1 MLLPTPTAASGAGR
15 WGPARN
21 VARERG
27 KCAPRQNMTPILHA
41 RPRRTILIVED
52 ALTTRCILEQFFA
65 RAGCDVLQAG
75 DPDTALMRLKSTT
88 IDAVILDLRLSDER
102 SGLEVLEQMRLDER
116 FDEVPVVVLTGV
128 TEVDEA
134 EQDIIARH
142 RAHLLYKRFGYREVV
157 QQLEKIITEVP
168 A

>member
-1 MLLPTPTAASGAGR
+1 MNMML
-15 WGPARN
+15 
-21 VARERG
+21 
-27 KCAPRQNMTPILHA
+27 KA
-41 RPRRTILIVED
+41 RPRRTVLVVED

-75 DPDTALMRLKSTT
+75 DPDTALMRLRTT
-88 IDAVILDLRLSDER
+88 EVDAVILDLRLADER

-128 TEVDEA
+128 TEVEPAEA
-134 EQDIIARH
+134 DVIERH

-157 QQLEKIITEVP
+157 QRLEKILT
-168 A
+168 AQAA

>member
-1 MLLPTPTAASGAGR
+1 MGPRKRSGE
-15 WGPARN
+15 
-21 VARERG
+21 ERG
-27 KCAPRQNMTPILHA
+27 GGVPNAAAALGCLRGPRQNMTTLLKA
-41 RPRRTILIVED
+41 RPRRTVLVVED

-88 IDAVILDLRLSDER
+88 VDAVILDLRLSDER

-116 FDEVPVVVLTGV
+116 YDDVPVVVLTGV

-134 EQDIIARH
+134 EQDIIERH

-157 QQLEKIITEVP
+157 QRLEKIITAE
-168 A
+168 AA